1 MMTRGL
7 SRIRWAEPQEAI
19 PAFLVVAGIPLTF
32 SIADGISLGVIAW
45 SVIAL
50 ATGDKKTSWALHLL
64 ATVLVLR
71 WGSELLG

>member
-1 MMTRGL
+1 M
-7 SRIRWAEPQEAI
+7 
-19 PAFLVVAGIPLTF
+19 VAGIPLTF

-50 ATGDKKTSWALHLL
+50 ATGDKRTSWPLHLL
-64 ATVLVLR
+64 AGVLVLR